1 MLSSLSP
8 WGIPRVDSKGEK
20 IKFSSPARL
29 LENAFLDTLSDCRSI
44 ACALLI
50 DIVFFSEYQLRIPPF
65 CHVCIYIFFVCSG
78 HFFVGIVE
86 VYGECW
92 RKVDKKETYNLPL
105 CLLVGNN
112 PKSKKNRWIRWKIFQ
127 GVFEKKKHMKRLS
140 FITKIEFL
148 LLFTNCRKVLRKMPA
163 LLTEDLSWY

>member
-1 MLSSLSP
+1 MRYPQGGQQRGKNKIQLSSQIAGKCIFRHSFWLQKHSLCIVNRHCFFQWISVENTSILSC
-8 WGIPRVDSKGEK
+8 
-20 IKFSSPARL
+20 L
-29 LENAFLDTLSDCRSI
+29 
-44 ACALLI
+44 
-50 DIVFFSEYQLRIPPF
+50 
-65 CHVCIYIFFVCSG
+65 HIYFFVCSG

-105 CLLVGNN
+105 CLLVDNN
-112 PKSKKNRWIRWKIFQ
+112 PKSKKNSWIRWKIFQ

-163 LLTEDLSWY
+163 LSTEDLSWY